1 MLMFWLLVIPLA
13 SFLTGAVMLLG
24 SYIFFVR
31 GGYTEYNYF
40 SYQRINENGKTLWK
54 IGFVLIL
61 LGFISSVCLAN

>member
-1 MLMFWLLVIPLA
+1 
-13 SFLTGAVMLLG
+13 MLLG